1 LSFPAATGPEAILD
15 SPQGLLPLVVQT
27 IKPGTLA
34 VKDRRQGKMRLN
46 SKSIALVALIV
57 LTATPRVFDQLSG
70 LKNSVEERFRTELIG
85 LFRSFTTPETER
97 TDARQQYS
105 ELLAR
110 AQQQTQTPSC
120 DSSNEP
126 RTTGASRA
134 MTNGFAG
141 FPPRANALGHRE
153 DSLAQDTSFDLLIA
167 AAATGKNENASALD
181 EAASTEK
188 QEDVLVVARNFS
200 DYPLFDEAYGPV
212 AIDAAVAQLEWRRED
227 EEAPALPDVEPA
239 AFPKKALPRTERFTR
254 KFVWTNIQ
262 NRLPEN
268 LEMKL
273 DTIILNTD
281 ALIKTRDHLAPAKP
295 KSRVRVVPAA
305 PEAPRPVEKP
315 AIIS

>member
-1 LSFPAATGPEAILD
+1 
-15 SPQGLLPLVVQT
+15 
-27 IKPGTLA
+27 
-34 VKDRRQGKMRLN
+34 MRLN
-46 SKSIALVALIV
+46 SKSIVLVALIV
-57 LTATPRVFDQLSG
+57 LTATPRVFDQLAG
-70 LKNSVEERFRTELIG
+70 LKNSVEERFKNELIG

-110 AQQQTQTPSC
+110 AQQAQAPSC
-120 DSSNEP
+120 DSSNEL
-126 RTTGASRA
+126 RTAHASRA
-134 MTNGFAG
+134 LVNGVAG
-141 FPPRANALGHRE
+141 FMPRASALGHRE
-153 DSLAQDTSFDLLIA
+153 DAATQDTSFDLLIA
-167 AAATGKNENASALD
+167 DAAADKSENASALNG
-181 EAASTEK
+181 AASTEK

-212 AIDAAVAQLEWRRED
+212 AIDDAAAVAQLEWRRED
-227 EEAPALPDVEPA
+227 EEAPAMPDVEPA
-239 AFPKKALPRTERFTR
+239 AFPKKALPRAERFTR

-268 LEMKL
+268 LDMKL

-281 ALIKTRDHLAPAKP
+281 ALIRTRDHFAPAKP
-295 KSRVRVVPAA
+295 KCRVRVVPAA